1 MENIIIILIV
11 IAIILLV
18 SIFFILFLNMKNI
31 TQGIS
36 SEKINENEILRSQI
50 QEILSENNVKQVKGL
65 YDFKGDI
72 FEKVNQKMTEI
83 NSLLEKKLKDG
94 FEKSDKTFKN
104 LLERMVKIDEAQKNI
119 EGLSKEVVTLN
130 DVLTDKKT
138 RGIFGEVQLYQM
150 LEAVFGAKETLYKK
164 QKKLGNNNIVD
175 AVVFAPEPL
184 GMISIDSKFPYE
196 NYNKMLSKEETKLER
211 DKYRKMFMSDVK
223 RHINDISE
231 KYIIEGETS
240 NQAIMFIPAEAIFA
254 EITARH
260 GELVDYGNNKRVWMA
275 SPTTLFSTLTMV
287 QVFVQNI
294 QRDKKIKLIVEE
306 INKLNLEFE
315 RYNDRWN
322 KFSRGLE
329 SVVKE
334 SKLIHTTTD
343 KIRKKFDNIKN
354 AKLDKGDAKQIKDGD
369 E

>member
-31 TQGIS
+31 TQGTS

-83 NSLLEKKLKDG
+83 NSLLEKKLTDG
-94 FEKSDKTFKN
+94 FEKSDKTFKD

-175 AVVFAPEPL
+175 AVVFAPDPL

-211 DKYRKMFMSDVK
+211 DK
-223 RHINDISE
+223 
-231 KYIIEGETS
+231 
-240 NQAIMFIPAEAIFA
+240 
-254 EITARH
+254 
-260 GELVDYGNNKRVWMA
+260 
-275 SPTTLFSTLTMV
+275 
-287 QVFVQNI
+287 
-294 QRDKKIKLIVEE
+294 
-306 INKLNLEFE
+306 
-315 RYNDRWN
+315 
-322 KFSRGLE
+322 
-329 SVVKE
+329 
-334 SKLIHTTTD
+334 
-343 KIRKKFDNIKN
+343 
-354 AKLDKGDAKQIKDGD
+354 
-369 E
+369 